1 MLQICGRQSNKPYY
15 VQAIDM
21 NVYSL
26 EEINYFL
33 YNHMNLVYRDFF
45 SDSLFDYMENE
56 LDATDM
62 ADKLRKMDSED
73 ASVRDFIMYV
83 LKESGYYSANDLSAV
98 SNLIMNINNLSRDE
112 RMLIEADSMVKQKRF
127 GTALHIYLDILSGR
141 DPEDGTKDRFYAKV
155 AFSTG
160 IVYAKMF
167 MCRNANT
174 YFNMA
179 YDIYADP
186 VYAKASVYMSMI
198 SGDEEELLSSI
209 IKYKVSDDAL
219 GVIRKNIEKA
229 EISVRDSQEY
239 SEFDRQL
246 GEDNGI
252 EKQIAKWKNEYY
264 TMLS

>member
-1 MLQICGRQSNKPYY
+1 MLQVCKRQSNKPYY
-15 VQAIDM
+15 VQAIDQ

-45 SDSLFDYMENE
+45 SEDLYDYMETE
-56 LDATDM
+56 LDAGDM
-62 ADKLRKMDSED
+62 AEELRRMDAQE

-83 LKESGYYSANDLSAV
+83 LKESRYYSADDLSAV
-98 SNLIMNINNLSRDE
+98 SGLIMNINNLSRDE
-112 RMLIEADSMVKQKRF
+112 RMLIEADSMMKQKRF
-127 GTALHIYLDILSGR
+127 GTALHIYLDILGER
-141 DPEDGTKDRFYAKV
+141 DEEDGLKDRFYAKV
-155 AFSTG
+155 AFSIG

-167 MCRNANT
+167 MCRNANA

-198 SGDEEELLSSI
+198 SGNDEELLSSI
-209 IKYKVSDDAL
+209 IKYKVSDEAL
-219 GVIRKNIEKA
+219 EVIRRNIEKA
-229 EISVRDSQEY
+229 RDSIMAGREY
-239 SEFDRQL
+239 SDLCRMQE
-246 GEDNGI
+246 EDDGL